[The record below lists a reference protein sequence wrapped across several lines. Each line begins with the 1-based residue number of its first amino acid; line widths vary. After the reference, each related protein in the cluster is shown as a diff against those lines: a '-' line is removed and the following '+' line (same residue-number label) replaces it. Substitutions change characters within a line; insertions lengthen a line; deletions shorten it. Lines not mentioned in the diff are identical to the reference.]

1 VLKTLEKRN
10 ILIRLSIWVILALAI
25 FLPSFLDNASLANS
39 IGTTR
44 SALFLILIPGAFIG
58 LVVFQIREL
67 FRAIIIGSAVLISL
81 IIPVHALLSKFGIS
95 WVLMVGL
102 SIVSFYFLLRS
113 KKYIFSKDL
122 SQKIEFSFQNL
133 VIVVFSIIV
142 FILLLRQSLYA
153 PSNNLDQFLV
163 WPDTYNAIAQAG
175 EITNHG
181 PSIFP
186 FVADAQVP
194 LKYHWGAFSLGSF
207 ISFFGN
213 FELVVSIFKTQF
225 VLLGILYFGLLYIA
239 GKVIGKSWIA
249 GVFSLILGGLT
260 IYPTFPEFNDQIGL
274 ARPFISSTSMP
285 QFTANVFAI
294 LAIYFIYS
302 YSQLRINNNV
312 KVITLFFITLA
323 ATLSKGPVGLLIV
336 ILATTYLV
344 LNYKTDLKKNV
355 INLLIPSVAGFIAG
369 YSQVSSSSS
378 SEGRNGTS
386 LWLNPLD
393 TFKLLA
399 EGYGLTLNSRSISVF
414 MILFIISFSSLIFVT
429 IHAYHQKTLNLFLP
443 FVITSLAGIGGTLLL
458 ETWGDSQLFL
468 LYSVI
473 PFIGVLLASVAFY
486 KETELKTDKIFLI
499 ALGLLGQP
507 VLFALFSSFVPR
519 AQVLRTFA
527 LWSLATSFVFLVV
540 VVIAKINQ
548 KSVFSYLLIVSL
560 SIGIFSG
567 LTKFDQKSYSLPEHP
582 YSISVGTYEIAN
594 YLKGVSNKNDL
605 LATNRH
611 CAGLEEN
618 QTCTARQ
625 FALSA
630 LSERRV
636 FIEGWSYTTCP
647 LAEPILNKYW
657 KEDSWKVN
665 QDFFI
670 APSPESFEV
679 LRKSGVD
686 WFVVDTTRPSVSNY
700 EPFAELV
707 KTSGSVSLWKVTDPY
722 LGEVLKQ
729 NDPCGPKSVQRAN

>member
-1 VLKTLEKRN
+1 
-10 ILIRLSIWVILALAI
+10 
-25 FLPSFLDNASLANS
+25 
-39 IGTTR
+39 
-44 SALFLILIPGAFIG
+44 
-58 LVVFQIREL
+58 
-67 FRAIIIGSAVLISL
+67 LIS
-81 IIPVHALLSKFGIS
+81 
-95 WVLMVGL
+95 
-102 SIVSFYFLLRS
+102 
-113 KKYIFSKDL
+113 
-122 SQKIEFSFQNL
+122 
-133 VIVVFSIIV
+133 
-142 FILLLRQSLYA
+142 
-153 PSNNLDQFLV
+153 
-163 WPDTYNAIAQAG
+163 
-175 EITNHG
+175 
-181 PSIFP
+181 
-186 FVADAQVP
+186 
-194 LKYHWGAFSLGSF
+194 
-207 ISFFGN
+207 
-213 FELVVSIFKTQF
+213 
-225 VLLGILYFGLLYIA
+225 
-239 GKVIGKSWIA
+239 
-249 GVFSLILGGLT
+249 
-260 IYPTFPEFNDQIGL
+260 
-274 ARPFISSTSMP
+274 
-285 QFTANVFAI
+285 
-294 LAIYFIYS
+294 
-302 YSQLRINNNV
+302 
-312 KVITLFFITLA
+312 
-323 ATLSKGPVGLLIV
+323 
-336 ILATTYLV
+336 
-344 LNYKTDLKKNV
+344 NYKIDLKRST

-386 LWLNPLD
+386 LWFNPLD

-399 EGYGLTLNSRSISVF
+399 EGYALTLNSRSLSVF
-414 MILFIISFSSLIFVT
+414 VILFVISFSSLIFAT
-429 IHAYHQKTLNLFLP
+429 IHTYHQKTLNLFLP
-443 FVITSLAGIGGTLLL
+443 LVITILAGIGGTLLL

-486 KETELKTDKIFLI
+486 RETELKTDRIFLI

-507 VLFALFSSFVPR
+507 VLFGLFSSFVPR

-527 LWSLATSFVFLVV
+527 LWSLATGFVFLVA